1 MPFPVLVIV
10 SMGIAAATMAAVLS
24 LSRRPLL
31 AAGAGLLGAMAL
43 LIFHGFYFDHYSDDA
58 YITLRYSRHLADGLG
73 PNWNSTGRVEGFTT
87 FAWMGVLAG
96 TAKLGADLVDASRAL
111 AFLSLAATFGLV
123 VAIWRLWSRDEPAI
137 GIGSAVLPAAVLL
150 GLALTD
156 GVAFWGFSGMETPL
170 FMALVTGSALLY
182 FRERRGGG
190 IPLSAVAVAATAMT
204 RPEGMVVAAVTG
216 GFVLADAVS
225 RLRGGGAEERRAAA
239 VRALSWG
246 AVFVA
251 LFGTYFIWRYAY
263 YGYLFPNT
271 YYAKVEISTQVVTLG
286 LSYIA
291 SNGVVYQLLPMFGGA
306 LVLLAAPR
314 IRREAAYIVVLAAAM
329 LTAVAVEGGDAFA
342 YGRFIVPIV
351 PLLSLAGLSGFAML
365 LKRIEL
371 APAHSTAVVAIV
383 LLLSGLLLISTSF
396 NPNQDSAR
404 QAQADRQAIGEW
416 MNEHTPEHYTI
427 AAFAIGAIGYY
438 ASDRDVLDLLG
449 INDVVI
455 AHTEVAD
462 FGHGIPGHERFNI
475 DYVLDV
481 VRPEI
486 IVPFDAQAR
495 PRTTE
500 ELQAFFTGESPV
512 AARGALFTDPR
523 LWEQYEARSLELDGR
538 WFNFLQLK
546 ELVGELQ
553 APGLR

>member
-10 SMGIAAATMAAVLS
+10 SMGIAAATMAAVLL

-123 VAIWRLWSRDEPAI
+123 VLIWRLWSSDEPAT

-150 GLALTD
+150 ALALTD

-170 FMALVTGSALLY
+170 FMALITGSALLY

-190 IPLSAVAVAATAMT
+190 LPLSAVAVAATAMT
-204 RPEGMVVAAVTG
+204 RPEGMIVAAITG
-216 GFVLADAVS
+216 GFVLADAAS
-225 RLRGGGAEERRAAA
+225 RLRSGDAEERRAAI

-246 AVFVA
+246 TVFLA
-251 LFGTYFIWRYAY
+251 LFGTYFVWRYAY

-271 YYAKVEISTQVVTLG
+271 YYAKVEISTRVVTLG

-291 SNGVVYQLLPMFGGA
+291 SNGIRYQLLAMFGGA
-306 LVLLAAPR
+306 LVLLAAPK
-314 IRREAAYIVVLAAAM
+314 IRRDAAYVIVLSAAM
-329 LTAVAVEGGDAFA
+329 LTGVALEGGDAFA

-351 PLLSLAGLSGFAML
+351 PLLFLAGLSGFAML
-365 LKRIEL
+365 VKRVEL
-371 APAHSTAVVAIV
+371 APQHSTAVVAIV
-383 LLLSGLLLISTSF
+383 LLLSALLLISTSF
-396 NPNQDSAR
+396 NPHQDSAR

-416 MNEHTPEHYTI
+416 MNEHTPDHYTI
-427 AAFAIGAIGYY
+427 AAFAIGAVAYY

-462 FGHGIPGHERFNI
+462 FGYGIPGHERFNI

-486 IVPFDAQAR
+486 IIPLDAQAR

-500 ELQAFFTGESPV
+500 ELRAFFTGESPV
-512 AARGALFTDPR
+512 AARGALLTDPR
-523 LWEQYEARSLELDGR
+523 LWEQYEARSLDLDGR